1 LAGDVL
7 AWLFMSWLLCG
18 VNQDLL
24 VLRCSHRHFRRLIGH
39 CDFSKKEASALFR
52 VSRRPP
58 MSGRHGIQVSIE
70 GEMAMRSDADL
81 KADLMERLDAIP
93 AINASDIEVD
103 VDNGLATLSGQV
115 DTQQTR
121 FQVERMARRIAGLR
135 GLEINIKPGQ
145 PVSKKHHH

>member
-1 LAGDVL
+1 
-7 AWLFMSWLLCG
+7 
-18 VNQDLL
+18 
-24 VLRCSHRHFRRLIGH
+24 
-39 CDFSKKEASALFR
+39 
-52 VSRRPP
+52 
-58 MSGRHGIQVSIE
+58 
-70 GEMAMRSDADL
+70 MRSDADL

-135 GLEINIKPGQ
+135 GLEINIRPAH